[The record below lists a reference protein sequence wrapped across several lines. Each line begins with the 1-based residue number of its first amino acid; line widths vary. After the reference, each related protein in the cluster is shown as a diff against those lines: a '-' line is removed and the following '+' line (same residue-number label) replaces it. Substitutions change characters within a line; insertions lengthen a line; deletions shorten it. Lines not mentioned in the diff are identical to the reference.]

1 MMKQFFTILFLLS
14 LNFSYGQITADFET
28 IQIDSFLDGS
38 DLNGGF
44 EDGNIFLPNSYSGGF
59 WSGWALSSTTDI
71 TTAGFTNQ
79 YSASNGSGYDASSN
93 YAVAFGGSNMLKLTD
108 ASLGDSILGFYI
120 NNNTYAH
127 LAIKDGN
134 DGFGAV
140 KIFGGVTGD
149 DPDYFLLTIKKYLDG
164 NLSTDSIDFYLADYR
179 FEDNSMD
186 YVINEWTYV
195 DLTSLG
201 AVDSLSFSLSS
212 TDNHPMFGMNT
223 PAYFCL
229 DNLVTSNMIVSNNNL
244 AAELNLE
251 IYPNPTTDFLFIKN
265 LENQNELDISIYNML
280 GQQFNNTTITNN
292 SNQVN
297 VKNLPKGTYVIKV
310 QDGEKQH
317 SQLFVKQ

>member
-1 MMKQFFTILFLLS
+1 MKQFFTILFMLS
-14 LNFSYGQITADFET
+14 LNFSFGQITADFES

-44 EDGNIFLPNSYSGGF
+44 QNGNIFLPNSYSGGF
-59 WSGWALSSTTDI
+59 WSGWSLSSTTDI

-79 YSASNGSGYDASSN
+79 YSASNGSGYDSSSN
-93 YAVAFGGSNMLKLTD
+93 YAVGFGNQNQIKLD
-108 ASLGDSILGFYI
+108 DISLGDSILGFYI
-120 NNNTYAH
+120 NNSTYAY

-140 KIFGGVTGD
+140 KTFGGPTGD
-149 DPDYFLLTIKKYLDG
+149 DPDYFLLTIKKYSNG
-164 NLSTDSIDFYLADYR
+164 TLSTDSIDFYLADYR
-179 FEDNSMD
+179 FADNSMD

-201 AVDSLSFSLSS
+201 AADSLSFTLSS

-229 DNLVTSNMIVSNNNL
+229 DNIVTSGTLVSNNNIEEKL
-244 AAELNLE
+244 EME

-265 LENQNELDISIYNML
+265 LENQNDLTINIYDLL
-280 GQQFNNTTITNN
+280 GQQINNNTITNN
-292 SNQVN
+292 NNQIDVS
-297 VKNLPKGTYVIKV
+297 NLPIGTYLIRV
-310 QDGEKQH
+310 QDGEKQS